1 MATTSTAVTART
13 ALHAALNTGEL
24 QGNAYFG
31 WPGPEGDSKNELLW
45 IDGIVDWTQRIPN
58 VKAGRVQ
65 RQETFTF
72 EVVLL
77 VSTPDLTSADLA
89 DAMARA
95 FVLAAVVENAL
106 ADDVQ
111 LEETGIQ
118 RFELTG
124 REYAEEPYEK
134 GWRVL
139 ITMNVEVHARLT

>member
-24 QGNAYFG
+24 QNKSHFG
-31 WPGPEGDSKNELLW
+31 WPGPPGDGENERLYINGL
-45 IDGIVDWTQRIPN
+45 VDWTQAIPN
-58 VKAGRVQ
+58 IKAGRVQ

-72 EVVLL
+72 ELVLDVVA
-77 VSTPDLTSADLA
+77 PELTSADLA

-106 ADDVQ
+106 ANDVQ
-111 LEETGIQ
+111 LGETGIQ

-139 ITMNVEVHARLT
+139 ITMSVEVHARLT